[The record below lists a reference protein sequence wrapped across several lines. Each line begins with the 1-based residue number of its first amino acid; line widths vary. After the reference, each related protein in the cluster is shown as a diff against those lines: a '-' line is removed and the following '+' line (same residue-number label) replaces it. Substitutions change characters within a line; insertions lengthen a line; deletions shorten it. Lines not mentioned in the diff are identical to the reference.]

1 MTEQINC
8 WPEAVYPTDPGGPQI
23 WPGETS
29 LGAGTALIV
38 VGVGAVVAGSVPTV
52 VDADAAGLTVVGG
65 VVVVFVVIVVVGT
78 SLAGTVTT
86 EVKIDVE
93 VVGAS
98 VVAGGSTGAA
108 VVRLFGTRTMGV
120 AFAAVGAGTVSA
132 VVRLI
137 RLGPRTS
144 RGWSFS
150 SRALLLRNCVS

>member
-1 MTEQINC
+1 M
-8 WPEAVYPTDPGGPQI
+8 
-23 WPGETS
+23 
-29 LGAGTALIV
+29 IV

-78 SLAGTVTT
+78 SLAGTV
-86 EVKIDVE
+86 KIDVE

-120 AFAAVGAGTVSA
+120 AFAAVGAGTESA